1 MQSQFAGPLP
11 GSYWVHPR
19 RLLAGPHPSAPDDE
33 AATAERI
40 KRLLRA
46 GITFFLDL
54 TEPGE
59 ISPYTSLLPDNVL
72 YRRLSIP
79 DMQTPTSEHMRRIL
93 DFIDAGLMDGR
104 VIYLHCLGGVGRTGT
119 VVGCHLVRYGM
130 SGETALKIIADRLH
144 SGSPETE
151 AQRRLVLR
159 WCESGDQTMRYPR
172 R

>member
-1 MQSQFAGPLP
+1 MASQFDGPLV
-11 GSYWVHPR
+11 GTYWVHPR
-19 RLLAGPHPSAPDDE
+19 RLMAGPHPSVRDDE
-33 AATAERI
+33 AATAQRI
-40 KRLLRA
+40 KCLLLA

-59 ISPYTSLLPDNVL
+59 ITPYNAVLPENVM
-72 YRRLSIP
+72 YRQLSIQ
-79 DMQTPTSEHMRRIL
+79 DMHVPTSDHMRRIL
-93 DFIDAGLMDGR
+93 DFVDAGLMDGR
-104 VIYLHCLGGVGRTGT
+104 IVYVHCLGGIGRTGT

-130 SGETALKIIADRLH
+130 SGEVALKVIADRLH

-159 WCESGDQTMRYPR
+159 WCESGDQTIRYPR

>member
-1 MQSQFAGPLP
+1 MTSQFAGPLA
-11 GSYWVHPR
+11 GTYWVHPW
-19 RLLAGPHPSAPDDE
+19 RLMAGPHPSAPDDE

-40 KRLLRA
+40 RRLLLA

-59 ISPYTSLLPDNVL
+59 IAPYAPLLPGKIM
-72 YRRLSIP
+72 YRQLSIP
-79 DMQTPTSEHMRRIL
+79 DMHAPTSDHMRRIL

-104 VIYLHCLGGVGRTGT
+104 VIYLHCMAGIGRTGT
-119 VVGCHLVRYGM
+119 VVGCHLVRCGM
-130 SGETALKIIADRLH
+130 AGEAALKMIAERAH
-144 SGSPETE
+144 CESPETD

-159 WCESGDQTMRYPR
+159 WCESGDQTIRYPR